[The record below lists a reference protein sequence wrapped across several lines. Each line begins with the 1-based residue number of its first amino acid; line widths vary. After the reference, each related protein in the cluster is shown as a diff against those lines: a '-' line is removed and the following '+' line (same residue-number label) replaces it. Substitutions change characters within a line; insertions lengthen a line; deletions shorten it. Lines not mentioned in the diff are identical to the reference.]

1 MSAARSRDSSLPACD
16 RYTAF
21 LVNSRKSRLPPGVS
35 DPQPPSTWPEENA
48 VLLERYLA
56 WLVADGAGHT
66 CIDLYYLPV
75 AGHVLGLNLKPHGQL
90 DLERDLERVMAYA
103 EAKQLSER
111 VTTMYRAALNR
122 FRRFLRLQR
131 GMVEVALNAMPPDL
145 SRYQDGLPGW
155 LVVELTHYQ
164 RVRQANWR
172 PARLKQAIIAFWSK
186 HSRLFLWLFA
196 HYPVA
201 ALADLR
207 REQLFA
213 YIDERLAGGYSAKS
227 VNQDIRAFQAVLRFL
242 QGRGFQ
248 APQALLRLPGLKEAD
263 ALPRFLTDEQVNKL
277 RAYFERQVEVA
288 STPVQE
294 RNALLDRAAFYLLWQ
309 GGLRLGELEEL
320 CLGDLNIA
328 QRQLMVR
335 QGKGRKDRAVYLTGG
350 AVAALTA
357 YLAVRGDGA
366 TDHVFLFRHRP
377 LCKDFVRGRIKAA
390 GERVGVKAT
399 PHQLRHTYAT
409 QLLNAGCRITTL
421 QALLGHER
429 LQTTLTYAR
438 VHDRTVAEDYFA
450 AMALVEQ
457 RLATHLRSRPQFA
470 EQPHGLNLSAN
481 GEGNGHLLELI
492 DALAAQPLTVGQQ
505 AIVSELQQGLTVL
518 AESVGGIPHQVVN
531 EQAGRR
537 SERMP
542 WP

>member
-1 MSAARSRDSSLPACD
+1 MSAARPRDSSLPARD
-16 RYTAF
+16 RYAAF
-21 LVNSRKSRLPPGVS
+21 LLNSRKSRLPPGVS
-35 DPQPPSTWPEENA
+35 DPQPPSAWPEENV

-75 AGHVLGLNLKPHGQL
+75 AGHVLGLNLKPHPQL
-90 DLERDLERVMAYA
+90 DLVRDLERVMAYA
-103 EAKQLSER
+103 AAKQLSER
-111 VTTMYRAALNR
+111 VTAMYRAALNR
-122 FRRFLRLQR
+122 FRRFLRLER
-131 GMVEVALNAMPPDL
+131 GMVEVSLNPTPPDI
-145 SRYQDGLPGW
+145 SRYQDGLPDW

-164 RVRQANWR
+164 RVRQVNWR

-186 HSRLFLWLFA
+186 HTRLFLWLFSR
-196 HYPVA
+196 YPVA
-201 ALADLR
+201 ALTDLR

-227 VNQDIRAFQAVLRFL
+227 VNQDLRAFQAVLRFL
-242 QGRGFQ
+242 QGRGFPVSQ
-248 APQALLRLPGLKEAD
+248 VLLHLPGLKEAD

-294 RNALLDRAAFYLLWQ
+294 RNALLDRAAFYLLWH

-335 QGKGRKDRAVYLTGG
+335 QGKGRKDRAVYLTDG

-357 YLAVRGDGA
+357 YLAVQGSGQ

-390 GERVGVKAT
+390 GERVGVKVT

-438 VHDRTVAEDYFA
+438 VHDRTVADDYYK
-450 AMALVEQ
+450 AMQRIERRIEPAMTTSSEQGDQDYCDNLRAGKNGTNHQNLLALV
-457 RLATHLRSRPQFA
+457 
-470 EQPHGLNLSAN
+470 
-481 GEGNGHLLELI
+481 
-492 DALAAQPLTVGQQ
+492 DALENGC
-505 AIVSELQQGLTVL
+505 S
-518 AESVGGIPHQVVN
+518 GIGPGIVVN
-531 EQAGRR
+531 ELRNGIR
-537 SERMP
+537 SLMEQLKTA
-542 WP
+542 